1 MRRLFP
7 FTLSALL
14 LLTTASIAR
23 QNFTQQQLKLLQDPG
38 GWQYVTVTDPDSGV
52 QTKHTCFDGKP
63 HPEECSGV
71 LTFRPD
77 NTFVKDIHIH
87 GQQVQR
93 HGTYRL
99 NGNQLAFYD
108 EFGTQDGPYTVAI
121 DAEKNAMTMD
131 MPQVHIELMFERAYR
146 DAIRKSDQHKIP

>member
-1 MRRLFP
+1 MRTGSS
-7 FTLSALL
+7 FTLLL
-14 LLTTASIAR
+14 MAASLSVGSDLTS
-23 QNFTQQQLKLLQDPG
+23 QQLKLLQDPG
-38 GWQYVTVTDPDSGV
+38 GWQYITVTDPDSGI

-63 HPEECSGV
+63 HPEECSGT
-71 LTFRPD
+71 LSFTPD

-121 DAEKNAMTMD
+121 DAEKNAMTME
-131 MPQVHIELMFERAYR
+131 MPQVQIELMLESAYR
-146 DAIRKSDQHKIP
+146 DAIRKSNQHKIP

>member
-1 MRRLFP
+1 MRTRSS
-7 FTLSALL
+7 FTLLL
-14 LLTTASIAR
+14 MAASLSGGPDL
-23 QNFTQQQLKLLQDPG
+23 TQQQLKLFQDPG
-38 GWQYVTVTDPDSGV
+38 GWQYVTVTDPDSGI

-63 HPEECSGV
+63 HPEECSGT
-71 LTFRPD
+71 LSFRPD

-93 HGTYRL
+93 HGTYEL

-121 DAEKNAMTMD
+121 DAEKSAMTMD
-131 MPQVHIELMFERAYR
+131 MPQIHIELMLERAYR
-146 DAIRKSDQHKIP
+146 EAIRKSNQRKIL